1 MLDMEVA
8 DFTPDEVAEFGD
20 IFEDLNQ
27 ARAQLEQAA
36 LKLEGRDFRDR
47 AHKVRGL
54 TQAVDA
60 QKYLLVQDWRLKPN
74 KAA

>member
-1 MLDMEVA
+1 MA
-8 DFTPDEVAEFGD
+8 NHDFTEDELTEFGE
-20 IFEDLNQ
+20 IFAGLDQ
-27 ARAQLEQAA
+27 AKAQLEAEA
-36 LKLEGRDFRDR
+36 LKLEGRGYRDR

-60 QKYLLVQDWRLKPN
+60 QKYLLVQDWRLKP

>member
-1 MLDMEVA
+1 MA
-8 DFTPDEVAEFGD
+8 NHDFTEEELAEFGE
-20 IFEDLNQ
+20 IFTDLDQ
-27 ARAQLEQAA
+27 AKAQLETAA
-36 LKLEGRDFRDR
+36 LKLEARGYRER

-60 QKYLLVQDWRLKPN
+60 QKYLLVQDWRLKP